1 MSDDYKFDTLSLHAG
16 HVPDAQHGSR
26 AVPIHQ
32 TTSYVFRDTDHA
44 AALYDMELGGHLY
57 TRISN
62 PTVAVL
68 EQRVAAL
75 DDGVAATATASGM
88 AALTTAVMTICSSGD
103 HIVASSRMYGANI
116 NLLENTLPRFGITT
130 SFVAPDDVDAIRAA
144 IQPNTKI
151 IFGEVIGNP
160 GLDVMDVEAVASVAH
175 DAHVPLMLDCTF
187 NTPWLMKPILLG
199 ANILIHSLTKWMG
212 GHGIAIG
219 GAVVDGGNFDWA
231 KDDRFP
237 TIAGPHYAMNEINFH
252 EEFGPAAFTAKL
264 RAEGMYNFGPSMSP
278 TNAFHILQGIETL
291 PLRMQRHMD
300 NTADML
306 TFLTEHDQVAWVK
319 HPTLP
324 THPSHKLVQ
333 RMLPRGAGSIIVFG
347 LNGGRAAG
355 QAFIEAVQLSSHLAN
370 VGDAKTLVIHPAS
383 TTHSHI
389 SAEAMRE
396 GGLSDD
402 MIRLSVGLEDIADIT
417 TDFELG
423 MRAAARVAA
432 QAAE

>member
-44 AALYDMELGGHLY
+44 AALYNMELGGHLY

-75 DDGVAATATASGM
+75 DGGVAATATASGM

-130 SFVAPDDVDAIRAA
+130 SFVAPDDLDAIRAA

-160 GLDVMDVEAVASVAH
+160 GLDVMDVEAVAAVAR

-187 NTPWLMKPILLG
+187 NTPWLLKPISLG

-212 GHGIAIG
+212 GHGVAIG
-219 GAVVDGGNFDWA
+219 GAVVDGGNFDWG
-231 KDDRFP
+231 KDDRFA

-252 EEFGPAAFTAKL
+252 EEFGPVAFTAKF

-300 NTADML
+300 NTAAML
-306 TFLTEHDQVAWVK
+306 TFLSGHDGVAWVK

-324 THPSHKLVQ
+324 THPSHELVQ
-333 RMLPRGAGSIIVFG
+333 RMLPKGAGSIIVFG
-347 LNGGRAAG
+347 LKGGRAAG

-389 SAEAMRE
+389 SADAMRE

-423 MRAAARVAA
+423 LRAAARVAA

>member
-44 AALYDMELGGHLY
+44 AALYNMELGGHLY

-75 DDGVAATATASGM
+75 DGGVAATATASGM

-160 GLDVMDVEAVASVAH
+160 GLDVMDVEAVAAVAR

-187 NTPWLMKPILLG
+187 NTPWLLKPISLG

-212 GHGIAIG
+212 GHGVAIG
-219 GAVVDGGNFDWA
+219 GAVVDGGNFDWG
-231 KDDRFP
+231 KDDRFA

-252 EEFGPAAFTAKL
+252 EEFGPAAFTAKF

-300 NTADML
+300 NTAAML
-306 TFLTEHDQVAWVK
+306 TFLSGHDGVAWVK

-324 THPSHKLVQ
+324 THPSHELVQ
-333 RMLPRGAGSIIVFG
+333 RMLPKGAGSIIVFG
-347 LNGGRAAG
+347 LKGGRAAG

-389 SAEAMRE
+389 SADAMRE

-423 MRAAARVAA
+423 FRAAARVAA

>member
-44 AALYDMELGGHLY
+44 AALYNMELGGHLY

-75 DDGVAATATASGM
+75 DGGVAATATASGM

-130 SFVAPDDVDAIRAA
+130 SFVAPDNVDAIRAA

-160 GLDVMDVEAVASVAH
+160 GLDVMDVEAVAAVAC
-175 DAHVPLMLDCTF
+175 DAHVPLILDCTF
-187 NTPWLMKPILLG
+187 NTPWLLKPVSLG

-212 GHGIAIG
+212 GHGVAIG
-219 GAVVDGGNFDWA
+219 GAVVDGGNFDWG

-252 EEFGPAAFTAKL
+252 EEFGPAAFTAKF

-300 NTADML
+300 NTAAML

-324 THPSHKLVQ
+324 THPSHELVQ

-347 LNGGRAAG
+347 LKGGRAAG

-417 TDFELG
+417 ADFELG